1 MSQAVA
7 FSVRLTLRFDQ
18 VKKNI
23 FAHQS
28 DAGADQTRD
37 SRCSVGLFVT
47 PMHMHMGLGGEGEG
61 KGKSEMIE
69 RLKTDVARLQDSGII
84 T

>member
-1 MSQAVA
+1 
-7 FSVRLTLRFDQ
+7 
-18 VKKNI
+18 
-23 FAHQS
+23 
-28 DAGADQTRD
+28 
-37 SRCSVGLFVT
+37 
-47 PMHMHMGLGGEGEG
+47 MHMGLGGEGEG

>member
-18 VKKNI
+18 VKKKI

-28 DAGADQTRD
+28 DAGAEQTRD

-47 PMHMHMGLGGEGEG
+47 PMHMGLGGEGEG